1 MIVAVIFFVK
11 SSLQFVYECIVYR
24 MRVLCDSDIFDELCK
39 VHQEAVL
46 GRKRLPRELIS
57 IVGSVVEPF
66 H

>member
-1 MIVAVIFFVK
+1 MAVIFFFVK
-11 SSLQFVYECIVYR
+11 SSLQFVYKCIVYR
-24 MRVLCDSDIFDELCK
+24 MRVLYDSDIFDGLCK

-46 GRKRLPRELIS
+46 GRERLPRELIS